1 MDTIAAIAS
10 SIASGGIGVIR
21 ISGPEAKSIVLQL
34 FRKKIAHPYVPNK
47 TEWTFSPHQ
56 LHHGYLID
64 PSTHELIDEVLVV
77 FMPAPRSYTRE
88 DVIEIQSHAGYYL
101 MQKIL
106 SAVLKLNARLAEPGE
121 FTRRAF
127 LNGRIDLSQAESIID
142 LVNARSEY
150 NLHTA
155 AHHLKGDMRHFV
167 ENHIALLTDV
177 IVELQAGIEFP
188 DELDCAA
195 LPDDFSERIKKKI
208 FLPIFDLLKTYQET
222 QVLRDGLRL
231 CIIGRPNVGK
241 SSLLNRLLTVDK
253 AIVTPYPGTTRDP
266 IEAQL
271 MFEGIPVTL
280 VDTAGLHQ
288 SSDPIET
295 LGMEKTRENIN
306 SADFIILVLDAT
318 AQFSPMDQQILADV
332 SGKNIIVVINKIDLV
347 QKSAAVLPAGFE
359 PSALGYISA
368 LTGQGLKELRFTLRH
383 IFGLKSTDT
392 ECGGLVPNLRQKKS
406 FEDACENLNRAVLGL
421 EQHVPEDLIL
431 IDLESANRALK
442 NIIGQGAGPD
452 LLDRIFE
459 QFCIGK

>member
-21 ISGPEAKSIVLQL
+21 ISGPEAESIALQL
-34 FRKKIAHPYVPNK
+34 FRKKATNTHVSNK

-64 PSTHELIDEVLVV
+64 PITHAIIDEVLVV
-77 FMPAPRSYTRE
+77 FMPAPHSYTRE

-127 LNGRIDLSQAESIID
+127 LNGRIDLSQAEAIID

-150 NLHTA
+150 NLHNA

-167 ENHIALLTDV
+167 ENHIELLTDI

-195 LPDDFSERIKKKI
+195 LPDDFSERINQKI
-208 FLPIFDLLKTYQET
+208 YLPISDLLKTYQET

-241 SSLLNRLLTVDK
+241 SSLLNRLLSVDK
-253 AIVTPYPGTTRDP
+253 AIVTPHPGTTRDP

-288 SSDPIET
+288 SCDPIET
-295 LGMEKTRENIN
+295 LGMEKTRDNIN
-306 SADFIILVLDAT
+306 SADFVILVLEAT
-318 AQFSPMDQQILADV
+318 KQFTSMDQKILADA

-347 QKSAAVLPAGFE
+347 HKPKVSLPTGFE
-359 PSALGYISA
+359 PSSTAYISA
-368 LTGQGLKELRFTLRH
+368 LTGQGLKELRSTLRRT
-383 IFGLKSTDT
+383 FGLKSS
-392 ECGGLVPNLRQKKS
+392 EPGFGGLVPNLRQNKS
-406 FEDACENLNRAVLGL
+406 FKDACENLKRAVLGL

-431 IDLESANRALK
+431 IDLESANRDLK
-442 NIIGQGAGPD
+442 NIIGQGSGPD